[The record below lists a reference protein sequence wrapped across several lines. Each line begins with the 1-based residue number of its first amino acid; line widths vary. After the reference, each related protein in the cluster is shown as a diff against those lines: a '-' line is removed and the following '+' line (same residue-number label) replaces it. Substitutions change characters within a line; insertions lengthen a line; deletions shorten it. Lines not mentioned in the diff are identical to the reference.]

1 MAEGLDDPTVLYLAA
16 LLHDLGKSSGRGHAR
31 HGGEMMPA
39 VARRLGLHE
48 DQAEL
53 LQFLVAQHL
62 LLMDNA
68 SMRDLA
74 DEEMVANCAAAVG
87 SAERLDHLALLSLAD
102 MAATGPRGYQK
113 WRDTP
118 VVALYKRIRHLLEK
132 GEPSSQAIT
141 ERLVHLRSLIAREAS
156 DLLSP
161 AELEVYLAKL
171 APRYLLSMPSIAVAR
186 HLRME
191 WQLRRSN
198 EPVVLEASV
207 KEGMAEITLM
217 SQMTNGLVFRS
228 AGILTLHHLDIR
240 GAQVFAMNDGVVI
253 LIFQCRFAEP
263 SSGEPDWDAV
273 RNDLKRLLQG
283 RLALHY
289 RIAAHAAARRSEQL
303 SVRRSPSKIL
313 VDNESNAKYTIL
325 EVYTLDRVG
334 LLYTIARTLFEL
346 QIRIY
351 VAKITTKVDQVAD
364 VFYIR
369 TSQGEKVVDPEQ
381 LEELENALLFWL
393 DRGEG

>member
-1 MAEGLDDPTVLYLAA
+1 
-16 LLHDLGKSSGRGHAR
+16 
-31 HGGEMMPA
+31 
-39 VARRLGLHE
+39 
-48 DQAEL
+48 
-53 LQFLVAQHL
+53 
-62 LLMDNA
+62 
-68 SMRDLA
+68 
-74 DEEMVANCAAAVG
+74 
-87 SAERLDHLALLSLAD
+87 
-102 MAATGPRGYQK
+102 
-113 WRDTP
+113 
-118 VVALYKRIRHLLEK
+118 
-132 GEPSSQAIT
+132 
-141 ERLVHLRSLIAREAS
+141 
-156 DLLSP
+156 
-161 AELEVYLAKL
+161 
-171 APRYLLSMPSIAVAR
+171 
-186 HLRME
+186 ME

-381 LEELENALLFWL
+381 LEELGNALLFWL